1 VKQVTRYETSD
12 GELFVNE
19 LGAIAHEEQ
28 LTISRRVG
36 AYVSAQGLIP
46 PASTRVTN
54 DLTSFLNWE
63 LEQIHAE
70 TKKVVESLDKEA
82 A

>member
-1 VKQVTRYETSD
+1 MKQVTRYETSD

-19 LGAIAHEEQ
+19 LGAISHDEH

-36 AYVSAQGLIP
+36 AYVIALGLIP

>member
-19 LGAIAHEEQ
+19 LGAIAHEEH

-36 AYVSAQGLIP
+36 AYVIALGLIP